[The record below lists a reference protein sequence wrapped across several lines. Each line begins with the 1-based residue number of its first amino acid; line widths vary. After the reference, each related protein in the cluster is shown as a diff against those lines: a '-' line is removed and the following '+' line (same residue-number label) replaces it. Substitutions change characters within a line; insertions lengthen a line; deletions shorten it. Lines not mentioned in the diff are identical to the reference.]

1 MAGSTMKV
9 GKQRD
14 NLTMRAGEVR
24 QMLGIGKNTLYE
36 WCRQGIIPHKRIGRL
51 IFFSR
56 RVIQDFLENKMEG
69 GMK

>member
-1 MAGSTMKV
+1 
-9 GKQRD
+9 
-14 NLTMRAGEVR
+14 MRAGEVR

>member
-1 MAGSTMKV
+1 MKV
-9 GKQRD
+9 AKQRD

-36 WCRQGIIPHKRIGRL
+36 WCRQGIIPHKRIERL

-56 RVIQDFLENKMEG
+56 RVIQDFLENKIEG
-69 GMK
+69 GEQ